1 MLGNRTSSTIKA
13 PITANLIMSTHV
25 TLDHTLLVP
34 VCSGQ
39 HVPPKYQA
47 VESANVSVDVG
58 YGAFNVRPSQ
68 VVQTSR
74 QTSHFP
80 LNIMVHL
87 EGVYANGI
95 T

>member
-1 MLGNRTSSTIKA
+1 
-13 PITANLIMSTHV
+13 MSTHV

-39 HVPPKYQA
+39 RVPPKYQA

-58 YGAFNVRPSQ
+58 LMEHLMSGQ

>member
-1 MLGNRTSSTIKA
+1 MIRA
-13 PITANLIMSTHV
+13 PIPANLIMSTHV

-58 YGAFNVRPSQ
+58 LMEHLMSGQAKLCKPRDKHL
-68 VVQTSR
+68 
-74 QTSHFP
+74 TSH
-80 LNIMVHL
+80 
-87 EGVYANGI
+87 
-95 T
+95 